1 MKKFLNFLLLILA
14 AFLITIVIFDLT
26 GWYHFMDELTPL
38 IIFKM
43 TTFFIFI
50 LSLLLEIVYFS
61 KTDEKTMWII
71 LLVIG
76 ILPFLTALFL
86 GIYFAIN
93 GFSGLCLCGN
103 FYGFKAFS
111 ESILLYLY
119 NYYPNCLIGLILM
132 ILSIIKLKKTHKA

>member
-1 MKKFLNFLLLILA
+1 MKKFLNFLLFILA

-26 GWYHFMDELTPL
+26 GWHHFMDEVTPF

-43 TTFFIFI
+43 TMFFILI
-50 LSLLLEIVYFS
+50 LSLLLEIVYFP

>member
-26 GWYHFMDELTPL
+26 GWYHFMDEVTPF

-43 TTFFIFI
+43 TMFFILI
-50 LSLLLEIVYFS
+50 LSLLLEIVYFP

-76 ILPFLTALFL
+76 FLPFLTALFL

-93 GFSGLCLCGN
+93 GFSGLCL
-103 FYGFKAFS
+103 
-111 ESILLYLY
+111 
-119 NYYPNCLIGLILM
+119 
-132 ILSIIKLKKTHKA
+132 